1 MSKKDP
7 ELRIEARI
15 DFTVTNDTIISQ
27 ICLLATKWLKMKKIM
42 IWVIL
47 TKEIWTNQIKK

>member
-7 ELRIEARI
+7 ELRKEARI

-27 ICLLATKWLKMKKIM
+27 ICLLTTKWLKMKKIM